1 MALRD
6 HNGFDPFGW
15 SVPCS
20 GLKPGQVRDEV
31 RRLVDWATE
40 RWQSYFPRQQ
50 GYSVVVDSPA
60 GPSNGVVLTVSRGD
74 FRAQVAIENI
84 ADPARKAPGALAVRM
99 FGRANSDALAEA
111 ERAREVVVHR
121 CRTIGVGLG
130 FGVFALLCWVSVGV
144 RNPAF
149 YLAGLLM
156 VVAALMSTTALGGVG
171 AWIGE
176 SLADRGRSRAKAIA
190 AGNPR
195 LQDDLRRW
203 RALMRLFANQRHA
216 IGGAEAGVPFRS
228 LPAARSEPLAIAE
241 SRRGAPC
248 GGKSVTGPERRVRIG
263 RLAPAG

>member
-31 RRLVDWATE
+31 RRLVDWSTE
-40 RWQSYFPRQQ
+40 RWQSYFPREQ
-50 GYSVVVDSPA
+50 GYSVVIESPA
-60 GPSNGVVLTVSRGD
+60 GPSNGVVLIVRRGD

-84 ADPARKAPGALAVRM
+84 LDPVRKAPGALAVRM
-99 FGRANSDALAEA
+99 FGRANSDALTEA
-111 ERAREVVVHR
+111 ERAREIVVHR

-176 SLADRGRSRAKAIA
+176 SLADRGHSRARALA
-190 AGNPR
+190 DGNPR

-216 IGGAEAGVPFRS
+216 IGGAEPGVPFRS
-228 LPAARSEPLAIAE
+228 LPAARSEPLAITA
-241 SRRGAPC
+241 
-248 GGKSVTGPERRVRIG
+248 KSTTGPERRVRLTG